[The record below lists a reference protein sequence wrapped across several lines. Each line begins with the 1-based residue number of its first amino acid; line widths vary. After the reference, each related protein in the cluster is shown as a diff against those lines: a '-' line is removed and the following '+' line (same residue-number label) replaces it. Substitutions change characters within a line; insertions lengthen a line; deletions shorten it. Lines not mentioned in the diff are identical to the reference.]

1 MENIVE
7 ISILL
12 GYMKVPEGVLI
23 TLDNIKKYRPNEVV
37 IITTGSQGEPMSA
50 LTRMAFS
57 DHRKVE
63 VTKDDLIIISA
74 SPIPGNEKA
83 VSNVSPTVRSLIV

>member
-1 MENIVE
+1 
-7 ISILL
+7 
-12 GYMKVPEGVLI
+12 
-23 TLDNIKKYRPNEVV
+23 
-37 IITTGSQGEPMSA
+37 MSA

-74 SPIPGNEKA
+74 TPIPGNEKS
-83 VSNVSPTVRSLIV
+83 VSNVVNELFKIGVALIIIRSSFVTSTFLWSEKAILVRALIGSPC